1 MGDEEEAKDKIILFN
16 LLRAYGDCIMS
27 TRERASIL
35 SLAFSC
41 LIDHVYE
48 HEMSMDCMHA

>member
-1 MGDEEEAKDKIILFN
+1 MGEEGKDKIILFN
-16 LLRAYGDCIMS
+16 LLRAYGDCIMARR
-27 TRERASIL
+27 RERASIL